1 MGKENA
7 MHAVANGIGRLNPVF
22 EHRMRL
28 AAGVLLS
35 RSDALSFSRLKELL
49 GATDGNLGA
58 QMHKLEEAN
67 FVAVRKEFRQRKPVT
82 WYTLTPEGRGA
93 LREHLSALET
103 LINGGE

>member
-1 MGKENA
+1 

-103 LINGGE
+103 LIHGSE

>member
-1 MGKENA
+1 MRNEDA
-7 MHAVANGIGRLNPVF
+7 MHVVAHGIGRLNPVF

-35 RSDALSFSRLKELL
+35 RFDALSFSRLKELL

-58 QMHKLEEAN
+58 QMRTLEEAK
-67 FVAVRKEFRQRKPVT
+67 FVAARKEFRQRKPIT

-103 LINGGE
+103 LINGSG

>member
-82 WYTLTPEGRGA
+82 WYTLTTEGRGA

-103 LINGGE
+103 LIHGGE